1 MKVLDSSIEMVA
13 MVHGL
18 ARRVAQHDRDL
29 AEQMKSAS
37 SSVALNCSEGIWAK
51 AGKRRSR
58 LEDAVNSARETHTA
72 LRIASA
78 CGYLNEN
85 DVQPGI
91 LRLDNII
98 PVLWTLAYR
107 R

>member
-13 MVHGL
+13 VVHKL
-18 ARRVAQHDRDL
+18 ARRVAQQDRDL

-37 SSVALNCSEGIWAK
+37 TSVALNCSEGIWAK

-58 LEDAVNSARETHTA
+58 LEDAVNSAREAHTA

-78 CGYLNEN
+78 CGYLSERE
-85 DVQPGI
+85 VLPGI
-91 LRLDNII
+91 TQLDNII